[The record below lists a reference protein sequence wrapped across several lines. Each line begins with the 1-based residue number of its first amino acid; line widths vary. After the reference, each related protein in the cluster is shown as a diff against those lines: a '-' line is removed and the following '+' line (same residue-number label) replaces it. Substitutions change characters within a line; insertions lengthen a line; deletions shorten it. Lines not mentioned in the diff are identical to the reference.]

1 MTDVWGRKLVA
12 KFAANTFDCLQLT
25 GPKVEYFVGQ
35 EAEKGIMISVWTVS
49 MSKWDFVDYYT
60 SVAMTQNN
68 TN

>member
-35 EAEKGIMISVWTVS
+35 EAEKGIMISV
-49 MSKWDFVDYYT
+49 
-60 SVAMTQNN
+60 
-68 TN
+68 